1 MRALL
6 TQVSQETWPFPQR
19 VLDMLK
25 GLRGRR
31 DLQVSIWR
39 PSEVGTELVGPQ
51 AQSHVGPGSQ
61 PLPPHA
67 YLHQPQNNRRFGKA
81 QGQSPRPV
89 MVRDT
94 TLLPEVPCYKF
105 YAKA

>member
-39 PSEVGTELVGPQ
+39 PSEVGTELVRPQ

-67 YLHQPQNNRRFGKA
+67 TFISLKIIEGLE
-81 QGQSPRPV
+81 RPKD
-89 MVRDT
+89 R
-94 TLLPEVPCYKF
+94 VPGL
-105 YAKA
+105 